1 MTVTVTVTNIAVR
14 VVEGRL
20 KIAEASGGEVTIL
33 STGRAKASE
42 SVCHVAPQLLEEIG
56 ERKG

>member
-1 MTVTVTVTNIAVR
+1 VTVTVTNIAVR